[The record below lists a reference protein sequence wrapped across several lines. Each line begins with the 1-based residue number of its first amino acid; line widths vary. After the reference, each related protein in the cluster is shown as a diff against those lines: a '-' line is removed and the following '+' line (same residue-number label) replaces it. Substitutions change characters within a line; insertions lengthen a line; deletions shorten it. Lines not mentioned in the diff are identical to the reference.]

1 MMKFKNEIGK
11 SAVDDNLKFITLI
24 EDCCH
29 VGKSLKA
36 SFANWCLTLN
46 NERANLGLLFT
57 LRNRSEKETKNQM
70 QTLVPKN
77 DHVKNKCRK
86 YHMGVFCV
94 TRKPLANYL
103 DGAGHVVHTIIPE
116 KNRFADNHKVG

>member
-1 MMKFKNEIGK
+1 MIKFKNEIDK

-29 VGKSLKA
+29 VGKRLKA

-46 NERANLGLLFT
+46 YERANLSLLFT

-77 DHVKNKCRK
+77 DHVKNNGTK
-86 YHMGVFCV
+86 YFVS
-94 TRKPLANYL
+94 LENL
-103 DGAGHVVHTIIPE
+103 
-116 KNRFADNHKVG
+116 